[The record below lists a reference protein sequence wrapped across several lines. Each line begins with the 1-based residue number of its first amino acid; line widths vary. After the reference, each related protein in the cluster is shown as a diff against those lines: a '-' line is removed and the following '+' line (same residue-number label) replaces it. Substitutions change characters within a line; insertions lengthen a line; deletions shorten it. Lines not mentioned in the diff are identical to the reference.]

1 MKENDIEKTDLI
13 EEFFVVTN
21 YETNEVIELKT
32 NGKDIKVNNSNKN
45 EYIDCLLN
53 YITFQSINLKLKPL
67 LEGFYEVN

>member
-53 YITFQSINLKLKPL
+53 YITFQSINLKLEPL